1 MSDESVVNMASKCA
15 NKYYCTYCEKCVSL
29 NKKLHWK
36 PQQQQ
41 TSSKITKKYTST
53 QMFLHR

>member
-1 MSDESVVNMASKCA
+1 MSDESVVNMDSKCA
-15 NKYYCTYCEKCVSL
+15 NKYYYTYCEKCVSS

-41 TSSKITKKYTST
+41 ASSKIIRKYTST
-53 QMFLHR
+53 QTFLHR